1 LHELLFVLILA
12 VPHVDGAIKA
22 RVWQYKVK
30 LVLLIGQKKIQF
42 YFSLFVFLVVPTLI
56 AMASFGMKNILG
68 SNVKIFARLRIVFD
82 TLMCIMSPEQREKE
96 EEADSFLEK
105 LLFKTFSFFKSSNN
119 GRVLAISLHEV
130 KHERLTPNL
139 RVWWVQTVLHQ
150 IVITTS

>member
-1 LHELLFVLILA
+1 MCRL
-12 VPHVDGAIKA
+12 
-22 RVWQYKVK
+22 
-30 LVLLIGQKKIQF
+30 
-42 YFSLFVFLVVPTLI
+42 T
-56 AMASFGMKNILG
+56 
-68 SNVKIFARLRIVFD
+68 RLRIVFD

-96 EEADSFLEK
+96 EEADSFLEQ